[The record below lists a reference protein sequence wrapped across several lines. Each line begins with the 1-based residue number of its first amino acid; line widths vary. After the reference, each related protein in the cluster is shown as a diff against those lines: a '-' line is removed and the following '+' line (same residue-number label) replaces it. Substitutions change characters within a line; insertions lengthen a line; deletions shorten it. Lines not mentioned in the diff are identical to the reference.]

1 MLRTGAFLALLVGLV
16 ACASP
21 EVITERQIGDDDMNC
36 GQLKAAIAEAQ
47 QFEREARR
55 ERGATGTNVAAALLF
70 FPGLFATYA
79 NTQEAIDAARD
90 RQNHLTQIANS
101 KGCN

>member
-1 MLRTGAFLALLVGLV
+1 MFRTGIFLVLLVGLV

-21 EVITERQIGDDDMNC
+21 DVITERQIGDEDMDC
-36 GQLKAAIAEAQ
+36 GQLKAAIAEAE

-55 ERGATGTNVAAALLF
+55 ERGATGTNVAAALFF

-90 RQNHLTQIANS
+90 RQDHLTRIANDR
-101 KGCN
+101 GCD